1 MKIIKSEENDEK
13 KKIAGGFMVIAV
25 RSKIIQKKKSN
36 SGMVGFASLAL
47 ILNSEDR

>member
-25 RSKIIQKKKSN
+25 RSKIIQKKKIEQWN
-36 SGMVGFASLAL
+36 GWLCVVGFNLKF
-47 ILNSEDR
+47 